1 MLTNLS
7 NRCFKAIDEARYIL
21 IITHISPD
29 ADTISSALAFS
40 NYMIENK
47 IKHKVYNVDTTTIP
61 RGLNFL
67 PNFDKI
73 TSILPKFYDLIIYMD
88 STDQRRAGFKAD
100 GIKTINIDHHKSN
113 TNFGD
118 INIVDPQKA
127 STAELVYD
135 IFEAANIDIS
145 KNSATCIY
153 SGMYDDSIA
162 FTTPRVD
169 SRTFEIVN
177 KLLEKKISPSH
188 ITDKLY
194 KRESLAKYRMM
205 PKILDT
211 LSLHLEGKV
220 ATVYMRQKW
229 LDETGASVN
238 ECDDVVDM
246 VLNIAI
252 VQIIAYV
259 RIVNGKVRVSLRSK
273 GDIDV
278 SQIASRFDG
287 GGHKNAAGLS
297 MDTTNIDEGIKN
309 IIDSIKLN
317 FR

>member
-1 MLTNLS
+1 MLKNLS
-7 NRCFKAIDEARYIL
+7 NRCFEAIDEARYIV

-29 ADTISSALAFS
+29 ADTISSALALS

-73 TSILPKFYDLIIYMD
+73 TSILPKFYDLVIYMD
-88 STDQRRAGFKAD
+88 SADQRRAGFKAE
-100 GIKTINIDHHKSN
+100 GVKVINIDHHKSN

-118 INIVDPQKA
+118 INIVYPQKP
-127 STAELVYD
+127 STAELLYE
-135 IFEAANIDIS
+135 IFESANIDIS
-145 KNSATCIY
+145 KNSAMCIY

-177 KLLEKKISPSH
+177 KLLEKKISPSE

-220 ATVYMRQKW
+220 ATVYMKQEW
-229 LDETGASVN
+229 LDQTGASVN

-252 VQIIAYV
+252 VEVIAYV

-278 SQIASRFDG
+278 SKIASRFDG

-297 MDTTNIDEGIKN
+297 MDTTNIDDGIEQL
-309 IIDSIKLN
+309 IDSVKLN